1 MASSGRRGRLSA
13 RAARW
18 LEPGL
23 LALSAMGLLAGGVA
37 WGFGARDLA
46 DAFWAAGTVAAIP
59 PSVGWVIAALR
70 RGRAGVD
77 VIATLALVGTLVVG
91 EYLAGSL
98 IALMLATGRT
108 LDAAAE
114 RRASRDL
121 RTLLERAPR
130 TARRRVGDE
139 VEQVPLESVVAGD
152 VLIVGSGEVVP
163 VDGRVTAG
171 SAVLDESALTGEP
184 VLVEY
189 GMNEAV
195 RSGTVN
201 ASGAFELAA
210 RATAQESTY
219 AEIVRLAE
227 QAGAERA
234 PMVRLAERYAAWFLP
249 LSLAIAGLAW
259 VLSGSAARAVAV
271 LVVATPCPLLLAAPV
286 AIVSGLSR
294 ASRLGVIV
302 RDGTALEQLGRART
316 LVLDKTGTVT
326 VGRPRVIEVAAATG
340 FAPGDV
346 LGLAASVDQVSTHVL
361 AQAIVREARRR
372 KASITVPANVVEEP
386 GVVRPAKS
394 TAAWS
399 RSGASIPPPMRC
411 RPGRVRS
418 RAARCSTVPLSCGSA
433 STARRSVRCCCATRC
448 VRTPRTRCTGCAP
461 RVLPAWSCSPET
473 APSPP
478 EKSARCSA
486 STRCA
491 PSRARRTKSP
501 RSAKKPGAR

>member
-23 LALSAMGLLAGGVA
+23 LALTAMGLLVGGVA

-259 VLSGSAARAVAV
+259 V
-271 LVVATPCPLLLAAPV
+271 
-286 AIVSGLSR
+286 
-294 ASRLGVIV
+294 
-302 RDGTALEQLGRART
+302 
-316 LVLDKTGTVT
+316 
-326 VGRPRVIEVAAATG
+326 
-340 FAPGDV
+340 
-346 LGLAASVDQVSTHVL
+346 
-361 AQAIVREARRR
+361 
-372 KASITVPANVVEEP
+372 
-386 GVVRPAKS
+386 
-394 TAAWS
+394 
-399 RSGASIPPPMRC
+399 
-411 RPGRVRS
+411 
-418 RAARCSTVPLSCGSA
+418 
-433 STARRSVRCCCATRC
+433 
-448 VRTPRTRCTGCAP
+448 
-461 RVLPAWSCSPET
+461 
-473 APSPP
+473 
-478 EKSARCSA
+478 
-486 STRCA
+486 
-491 PSRARRTKSP
+491 
-501 RSAKKPGAR
+501 